1 MRKPS
6 LPSSLCITYPPVAE
20 SYSADLLQGVLPP
33 TINFEKHD
41 GDLPEE
47 WDCDYIPNEARTV
60 DLEREGRT
68 VALTNSF
75 GFGGVN
81 ASLAFG
87 KFIE

>member
-1 MRKPS
+1 M
-6 LPSSLCITYPPVAE
+6 
-20 SYSADLLQGVLPP
+20 LPP

-41 GDLPEE
+41 EENQDE
-47 WDCDYIPNEARTV
+47 WDCDYLVNGAKKV

-87 KFIE
+87 KFTE

>member
-1 MRKPS
+1 M
-6 LPSSLCITYPPVAE
+6 
-20 SYSADLLQGVLPP
+20 PP
-33 TINFEKHD
+33 TINFEKFD
-41 GDLPEE
+41 EGNREE
-47 WDCDYIPNEARTV
+47 WDCDYLPNTAKKV

-87 KFIE
+87 KWID